1 MSSASDSS
9 DSEIMPITLK
19 DIPKISDL
27 YRAAVLTLRG
37 DAKPKYPVK
46 ASLLDRISLQ

>member
-27 YRAAVLTLRG
+27 YRAAVLT

-46 ASLLDRISLQ
+46 ASLLDRVSLQ